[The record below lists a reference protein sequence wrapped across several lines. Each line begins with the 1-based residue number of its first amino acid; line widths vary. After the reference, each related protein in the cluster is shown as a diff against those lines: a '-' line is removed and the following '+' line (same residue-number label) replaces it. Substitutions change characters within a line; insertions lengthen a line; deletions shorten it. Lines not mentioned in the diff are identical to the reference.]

1 MPPLRDRA
9 DDIPLLIDSFLEVFA
24 AKHKRGRKR
33 LSPEAMQLCQ
43 RYPWPGNV
51 RQLRN
56 AVERLVITSRAT
68 VVEVGA
74 LPDFLREFDSN
85 PTTFT
90 VRPGTP
96 LAEVEKLLIRQTLRH
111 VTSNRVAAAQALG
124 ISRRALQYKL
134 KQYGLLAD
142 DPSAK
147 VRAAVGEPPAATPP
161 PATAG

>member
-1 MPPLRDRA
+1 MPPLRERA
-9 DDIPLLIDSFLEVFA
+9 DDIPLLIESFFEQFA

-43 RYPWPGNV
+43 RFPWPGNV

-68 VVEVGA
+68 VVEVAA
-74 LPDFLREFDSN
+74 LPDFLREFDRN
-85 PTTFT
+85 LVTFT

-96 LAEVEKLLIRQTLRH
+96 LAEVEKLLIRQTLMH
-111 VTSNRVAAAQALG
+111 VTRNRTAAALALG

-134 KQYGLLAD
+134 KQYGLLED
-142 DPSAK
+142 DRAVENLSAP
-147 VRAAVGEPPAATPP
+147 APAAAAP
-161 PATAG
+161 